1 MTLTTERTTPSTR
14 GRGRS
19 SRAWLL
25 RALVDVVAEPVRKGR
40 LRGSGWHPGLRATV
54 AVTLVLY
61 AGALG
66 LLATA
71 SLVRAHDDLAV
82 VGSMSLPRSTVFFFV
97 AVIVW
102 CLGLLQAASL
112 HAPVW
117 VRLGALVLVSL
128 TMATFAIGAGGDGV
142 VWYPALAGI
151 GGLVVLVAARW
162 RRAPAWWEVP
172 ACLVLV
178 AGPSLLGVALGSAR
192 LQALGADAMPLL
204 LSLQMQRLGALAM
217 PAALVAGAAVAELAV
232 SSADSAARA
241 GARFPRILVPLVLA
255 LGGWRLVEVAT
266 TGARLGTTSEPVWV
280 EWLAAAGLLAVAGAW
295 GWWLVRSSARQAPP
309 RIEDTGAEIGVVGT
323 PVAVALLAPLLPA
336 TLLISAVAVLAA
348 FGREGTLLQSV
359 NDQITT
365 TGAITWSRIVVGLVL
380 LVLAV
385 RSTRG
390 GPVVR
395 SLLLGEI
402 GLVLVLVHLATV
414 TDGRVRVPWTFD
426 AVVDVAAAA
435 ALVGFAW
442 LVVRRRLTPARA
454 AVLGTIVVVPWAF
467 RFADVID
474 APFVTLL
481 GLGGIGVTLFGLVWA
496 FLTGA
501 TDANGDS
508 PRYPRQ
514 TRVLLF
520 LAQSLFGLLFLVYAG
535 VARRGSE
542 GVAYSS
548 SNTSD
553 LGATVLGMPLLLA
566 ALVVMVWRMSAP
578 AGPDAAG
585 R

>member
-1 MTLTTERTTPSTR
+1 MTLASDRTRRAPGRRTST
-14 GRGRS
+14 
-19 SRAWLL
+19 RAWLL
-25 RALVDVVAEPVRKGR
+25 HALLDVVAEPVRKGR
-40 LRGSGWHPGLRATV
+40 LRGDGWHPGLRATV

-61 AGALG
+61 AGALA
-66 LLATA
+66 LLTTA
-71 SLVRAHDDLAV
+71 PLVRAHDELVV

-117 VRLGALVLVSL
+117 ARLGTLVLVSL

-142 VWYPALAGI
+142 VWYPAIAGVA
-151 GGLVVLVAARW
+151 GLVLLVAARW
-162 RRAPAWWEVP
+162 RRPPAWWEVP

-178 AGPSLLGVALGSAR
+178 AGPSLIGVTLGSAR

-232 SSADSAARA
+232 SSADSVARA
-241 GARFPRILVPLVLA
+241 GARFPRVLVPLVLA
-255 LGGWRLVEVAT
+255 LGGWRLVEVALSAT
-266 TGARLGTTSEPVWV
+266 RIGTTSEPVWV
-280 EWLAAAGLLAVAGAW
+280 EWLAASALLVLAGAW
-295 GWWLVRSSARQAPP
+295 GWWLVRRSPRSSSP

-323 PVAVALLAPLLPA
+323 PVAVGLLAPLLPA
-336 TLLISAVAVLAA
+336 TLLISAVAVLSA
-348 FGREGTLLQSV
+348 FGREGALLQDLS
-359 NDQITT
+359 DRLTT
-365 TGAITWSRIVVGLVL
+365 TDAITWSRIVVGLVL

-385 RSTRG
+385 RLARRG
-390 GPVVR
+390 PAVR

-414 TDGRVRVPWTFD
+414 TDGRVRLPWTFD

-435 ALVGFAW
+435 ALAAFAGL
-442 LVVRRRLTPARA
+442 LVRGQLTAARA

-481 GLGGIGVTLFGLVWA
+481 GLGGVGVTVFGLVWA
-496 FLTGA
+496 LLTGA

-508 PRYPRQ
+508 LRYPRQ

-548 SNTSD
+548 SGTSE

-566 ALVVMVWRMSAP
+566 ALVVMVWRMSAAP
-578 AGPDAAG
+578 GDAGAD